1 MGSLIIGLMVRNG
14 DYTALIIIGIAAA
27 VVNALA
33 GKKGV
38 ELRGGD
44 ASGHREFKEKEYERL
59 AAILRENLDMDR
71 IYSMLREAA
80 F

>member
-1 MGSLIIGLMVRNG
+1 M
-14 DYTALIIIGIAAA
+14 
-27 VVNALA
+27 VNALA